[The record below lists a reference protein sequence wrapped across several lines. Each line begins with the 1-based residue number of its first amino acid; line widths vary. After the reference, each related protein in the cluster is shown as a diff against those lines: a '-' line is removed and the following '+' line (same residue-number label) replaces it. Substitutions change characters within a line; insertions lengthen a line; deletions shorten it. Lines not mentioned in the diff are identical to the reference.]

1 MFIDDRSQV
10 GVDQNGVWGFHVNL
24 ALRTFQLPC
33 DAIQEI
39 AAQTGR
45 ALQEPEVCSVI

>member
-24 ALRTFQLPC
+24 ALCTFQLPC
-33 DAIQEI
+33 DTVQEI
-39 AAQTGR
+39 AAQTG
-45 ALQEPEVCSVI
+45 